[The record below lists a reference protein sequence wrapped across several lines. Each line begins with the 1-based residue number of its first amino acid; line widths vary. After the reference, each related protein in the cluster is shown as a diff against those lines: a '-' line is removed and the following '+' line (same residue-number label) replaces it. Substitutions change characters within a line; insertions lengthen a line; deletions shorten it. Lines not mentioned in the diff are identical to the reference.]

1 MSIRTLFMGSP
12 DFALPVLSRL
22 ADHYNVIGVFTQP
35 DRPAGRGKIL
45 TAPPVKLLA
54 EELGIPVYQPE
65 KISSQDALAQL
76 NNLQPDLIV
85 VAAFGQILRQTVLD
99 LPSFG
104 CINVHASLLPRWRGA
119 APIQAAIL
127 SGDEQTGITIM
138 QMEKGVDTGAIISQK
153 AIPIQFTDTAET
165 LSDRLAKLGADLLVE
180 TLPGYLD
187 GHIVP
192 VKQNDELSTY
202 APMLKKDQ
210 ALLDFSKDVNYL
222 ERCVRAYYS
231 WPCAH
236 FWLGQELIKVYRAH
250 ASNGGTGSAGARVV
264 IDGYPAV
271 RANGGWLILDEV
283 QPAGKKPMPGDV
295 FLRGARNWATS
306 EN

>member
-1 MSIRTLFMGSP
+1 MGSP
-12 DFALPVLSRL
+12 EFAQPVLSRL
-22 ADHYNVIGVFTQP
+22 AAHYNVIGVFTQP

-45 TAPPVKLLA
+45 TPPPVKMLA
-54 EELGIPVYQPE
+54 KELGIPVYQPE
-65 KISSQDALAQL
+65 KLSSQDAQAQL
-76 NNLQPDLIV
+76 NDLQPELIV
-85 VAAFGQILRQTVLD
+85 VAAYGQILRQSVLD
-99 LPSFG
+99 LPEYG

-119 APIQAAIL
+119 SPIQAAIL

-138 QMEKGVDTGAIISQK
+138 QVEKGLDTGAILSQK
-153 AIPIQFTDTAET
+153 AVPIQSTDTAES

-180 TLPGYLD
+180 TLPDYLN
-187 GHIVP
+187 GSIVP
-192 VKQNDELSTY
+192 TRQNDEQSTY
-202 APMLKKDQ
+202 APMLKKEQ
-210 ALLDFSKDVNYL
+210 ALLDFSKDVDYL

-250 ASNGGTGSAGARVV
+250 VSSGGTGSAGVRVV
-264 IDGYPAV
+264 IDGYPAI

-283 QPAGKKPMPGDV
+283 QPAGKKSMPGDV
-295 FLRGARNWATS
+295 FLRGARNWAMI